1 MWSNIYMFRIIMK
14 FRQFSLFA
22 IVLLFSWCVTSCK
35 ERPAEYLTIEG
46 QALGTNLKV
55 ICCGDILAE
64 DVVDMVREIDREAK
78 ASMSIFDETSLIS
91 RINRSQTDS
100 LDCHI
105 IRNLEIAERFVDIS
119 GGLYD
124 VTVRPLTEAWGFAG
138 KDMGSV
144 IPNVDSLLEFV
155 GFDLISVEEGRLV
168 KQDCRTQL
176 DFNSIAKGYTVDL
189 IAEALEQCG
198 VEDYMVSVGG
208 EIRCKGENSRG
219 AEWTIAIETPY
230 EGNMGYEEAYEKI
243 LTLSNC
249 AVATSGNYRRYHTA
263 PDGQKVVHTLN
274 PHTGYSVISDLLSAT
289 VVASTCAEA
298 DAAATMF
305 MAVGS
310 EGGALEL
317 ARECEKNFGWRYYFI
332 YAADEGYRVE
342 CSDSLR

>member
-1 MWSNIYMFRIIMK
+1 MK
-14 FRQFSLFA
+14 FRQKILFLV
-22 IVLLFSWCVTSCK
+22 VLLFSLCATSCK
-35 ERPAEYLTIEG
+35 ERPMEYVTIEG

-55 ICCGDILAE
+55 IYCGDVLSDEA
-64 DVVDMVREIDREAK
+64 VDIVRQIDQEAK
-78 ASMSIFDETSLIS
+78 ASMSIFDESSLIS

-138 KDMGSV
+138 RDMGDV
-144 IPNVDSLLEFV
+144 IPDVDSLLEFV
-155 GFDLISVEEGRLV
+155 GFDLISVEGGRLV

-189 IAEALEQCG
+189 IAEALAERG
-198 VEDYMVSVGG
+198 VENYMVSVGG
-208 EIRCKGENSRG
+208 EIRCKGQNSRG

-230 EGNMGYEEAYEKI
+230 EGNMGEDMAFEKI
-243 LTLSNC
+243 LTLSDC

-289 VVASTCAEA
+289 VIAPTCAEA

-317 ARECEKNFGWRYYFI
+317 ARECEKNYGWRYYFI